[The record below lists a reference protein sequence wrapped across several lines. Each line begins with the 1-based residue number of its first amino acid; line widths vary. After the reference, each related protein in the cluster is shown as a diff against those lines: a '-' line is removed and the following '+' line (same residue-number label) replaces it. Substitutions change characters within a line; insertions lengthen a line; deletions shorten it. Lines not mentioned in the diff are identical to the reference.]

1 MLLFGLIVFLFEDV
15 VFLHVLFAHG
25 FFGIEDK
32 LIFDIFLIL
41 KDYSNYGIEYVFR
54 WWVVSG
60 YQSWLFQGDA
70 QLISCLMTNLLY
82 TLIY

>member
-54 WWVVSG
+54 
-60 YQSWLFQGDA
+60 
-70 QLISCLMTNLLY
+70 
-82 TLIY
+82 